1 MVNNL
6 LQRVNMNNLNTCI
19 SSIKENLDLDSFD
32 NRGWSASEGGW
43 NLGFGHEA
51 FDAPLCVSEF

>member
-6 LQRVNMNNLNTCI
+6 LQRVNKYNLNTCI
-19 SSIKENLDLDSFD
+19 SSIKDNLDLDSFD
-32 NRGWSASEGGW
+32 NGGWSASEGGW

-51 FDAPLCVSEF
+51 FDAPLCVSKF